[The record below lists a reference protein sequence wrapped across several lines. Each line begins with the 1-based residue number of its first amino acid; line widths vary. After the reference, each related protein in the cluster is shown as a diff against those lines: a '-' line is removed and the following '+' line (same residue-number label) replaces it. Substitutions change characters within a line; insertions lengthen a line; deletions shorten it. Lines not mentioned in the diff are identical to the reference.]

1 MSRTGGDM
9 EGFVCL
15 WDAARDTPAHAFDW
29 RVWIR
34 WIFDIPDRQATA
46 YCCSSRNVPGLVAS
60 GQGRG
65 GEAERDMLTI
75 GFVVFDDFQ
84 VMGMAA
90 LSAFE
95 MAGLVL
101 GRPAYRVHV
110 LSERGGPVRN
120 SLGFAVETQPFGESF
135 FDTTITIG
143 SLRVKPSTPGLLAY
157 LRAAAAAAASRRIA
171 GICTGAYVLA
181 EAGLLDGRRAT
192 THWSHARTLQRLYPN
207 VKVEEDRIFSVDG
220 NVWTSA
226 GMTAGLDLAMALV
239 EDDFGAE
246 VAKAVA
252 RKLVVYLRRPGGQ
265 SQFSA
270 LLDLEP
276 RSDRVRRA
284 LAHAKENLKNELTVN
299 ELADAASLSPRQ
311 FSRLFRQETGQT
323 PAKAVEH
330 LRLEAAR
337 VMMEEGRH
345 PMDVIAHETG
355 FADRER
361 MRRAFLR
368 AYGQP
373 PQVIRR
379 SMESGRVPAPD

>member
-1 MSRTGGDM
+1 
-9 EGFVCL
+9 
-15 WDAARDTPAHAFDW
+15 
-29 RVWIR
+29 
-34 WIFDIPDRQATA
+34 
-46 YCCSSRNVPGLVAS
+46 
-60 GQGRG
+60 
-65 GEAERDMLTI
+65 MLTI

-95 MAGLVL
+95 MANLVL
-101 GRPAYRVHV
+101 GRQAYQVHV
-110 LSERGGPVRN
+110 LSEQGGPVRN
-120 SLGFAVETQPFGESF
+120 SLGFAIETHPFGGDF
-135 FDTTITIG
+135 YDTTVTIG
-143 SLRVKPSTPGLLAY
+143 SLRVRPSTPGLLAY
-157 LRAAAAAAASRRIA
+157 LRDAAAASRRIA

-192 THWSHARTLQRLYPN
+192 THWSHARSLQRLYPA

-226 GMTAGLDLAMALV
+226 GMSAGIDLAMALV

-284 LAHAKENLKNELTVN
+284 LVHAKENLKNELSVE
-299 ELADAASLSPRQ
+299 ELAEAANLSPRQ

-345 PMDVIAHETG
+345 SMDIIARETG

-373 PQVIRR
+373 PQVVRR
-379 SMESGRVPAPD
+379 AVESGRVSALE

>member
-1 MSRTGGDM
+1 
-9 EGFVCL
+9 
-15 WDAARDTPAHAFDW
+15 
-29 RVWIR
+29 
-34 WIFDIPDRQATA
+34 
-46 YCCSSRNVPGLVAS
+46 
-60 GQGRG
+60 
-65 GEAERDMLTI
+65 
-75 GFVVFDDFQ
+75 
-84 VMGMAA
+84 MGMAA

-95 MAGLVL
+95 MANLVL
-101 GRPAYRVHV
+101 GRLAYQVHV
-110 LSERGGPVRN
+110 LSEQGGPVRN
-120 SLGFAVETQPFGESF
+120 SLGFAVESQPFGDGF
-135 FDTTITIG
+135 FDTTVTIG

-157 LRAAAAAAASRRIA
+157 LREAAGTSRRVA

-192 THWSHARTLQRLYPN
+192 THWSHARSLQRLYPA

-226 GMTAGLDLAMALV
+226 GLDLAVALV
-239 EDDFGAE
+239 EDDFGSE

-284 LAHAKENLKNELTVN
+284 LVHAKEKLTNELSVE
-299 ELADAASLSPRQ
+299 ELAAAANLSPRQ

-345 PMDVIAHETG
+345 SMDVIARETG

-361 MRRAFLR
+361 MRRASLR

-373 PQVIRR
+373 PQVVRR
-379 SMESGRVPAPD
+379 SFESSRISALE

>member
-1 MSRTGGDM
+1 
-9 EGFVCL
+9 
-15 WDAARDTPAHAFDW
+15 
-29 RVWIR
+29 
-34 WIFDIPDRQATA
+34 
-46 YCCSSRNVPGLVAS
+46 
-60 GQGRG
+60 
-65 GEAERDMLTI
+65 MLTI

-95 MAGLVL
+95 MANLVL
-101 GRPAYRVHV
+101 DRPAYRVHV

-120 SLGFAVETQPFGESF
+120 SLGFAIETEPFGDGV
-135 FDTTITIG
+135 FDTTVTIG
-143 SLRVKPSTPGLLAY
+143 SLRVTPSTPGLLTY
-157 LRAAAAAAASRRIA
+157 LRDAAAASRRVA

-192 THWSHARTLQRLYPN
+192 THWNHARTLQRLYPN

-220 NVWTSA
+220 HVWTSA
-226 GMTAGLDLAMALV
+226 GMTAGIDLAMALV

-246 VAKAVA
+246 VAKEVA

-276 RSDRVRRA
+276 RSDRVRRV
-284 LAHAKENLKNELTVN
+284 LVYAKENLRNGLSVE
-299 ELADAASLSPRQ
+299 ELAEAANLSPRQ

-345 PMDVIAHETG
+345 SMDVIARETG

-373 PQVIRR
+373 PQVVRR
-379 SMESGRVPAPD
+379 AVESGRLSALE

>member
-1 MSRTGGDM
+1 
-9 EGFVCL
+9 
-15 WDAARDTPAHAFDW
+15 
-29 RVWIR
+29 
-34 WIFDIPDRQATA
+34 
-46 YCCSSRNVPGLVAS
+46 
-60 GQGRG
+60 
-65 GEAERDMLTI
+65 MLTI

-95 MAGLVL
+95 MANLVL

-110 LSERGGPVRN
+110 LSEQGGPVRN
-120 SLGFAVETQPFGESF
+120 SLGFAIDTAPFGEDF
-135 FDTTITIG
+135 FDTTVTIR
-143 SLRVKPSTPGLLAY
+143 SLRVKPSTPGLLGY
-157 LRAAAAAAASRRIA
+157 LRDAAVASRRVA

-192 THWSHARTLQRLYPN
+192 THWSHARNLQRLYPA

-226 GMTAGLDLAMALV
+226 GMTAGIDLAMALV

-284 LAHAKENLKNELTVN
+284 LVHAKENLTNELSVE
-299 ELADAASLSPRQ
+299 ELAEAANLSPRQ

-345 PMDVIAHETG
+345 PMDVIARETG

-373 PQVIRR
+373 PQMVRR
-379 SMESGRVPAPD
+379 AVETGRASALE

>member
-1 MSRTGGDM
+1 
-9 EGFVCL
+9 
-15 WDAARDTPAHAFDW
+15 
-29 RVWIR
+29 
-34 WIFDIPDRQATA
+34 
-46 YCCSSRNVPGLVAS
+46 
-60 GQGRG
+60 
-65 GEAERDMLTI
+65 MLTI
-75 GFVVFDDFQ
+75 GFLVFDDFQ

-95 MAGLVL
+95 MANLVL
-101 GRPAYRVHV
+101 GRPAYQVHV
-110 LSERGGPVRN
+110 LSEQGGPVRN
-120 SLGFAVETQPFGESF
+120 SLGFAVETQPFGDGF
-135 FDTTITIG
+135 FDTTVTIG

-157 LRAAAAAAASRRIA
+157 LREAAGMSRRVA

-192 THWSHARTLQRLYPN
+192 THWNHARSLQRLYPA

-226 GMTAGLDLAMALV
+226 GMTAGIDLAMALV

-284 LAHAKENLKNELTVN
+284 LVHAKENLRNGLSVE
-299 ELADAASLSPRQ
+299 ELAEAANLSPRQ

-345 PMDVIAHETG
+345 SMDVIARETG

-373 PQVIRR
+373 PQVVRR
-379 SMESGRVPAPD
+379 SVESSRVSALD

>member
-1 MSRTGGDM
+1 
-9 EGFVCL
+9 
-15 WDAARDTPAHAFDW
+15 
-29 RVWIR
+29 
-34 WIFDIPDRQATA
+34 
-46 YCCSSRNVPGLVAS
+46 
-60 GQGRG
+60 
-65 GEAERDMLTI
+65 MLTI

-95 MAGLVL
+95 MANLVL
-101 GRPAYRVHV
+101 GRQAYQVTV
-110 LSERGGPVRN
+110 LSEQGGPVRN
-120 SLGFAVETQPFGESF
+120 SLGFAVETQPFGDGFS
-135 FDTTITIG
+135 DTTITIG
-143 SLRVKPSTPGLLAY
+143 SLRVKPSAAGLLAY
-157 LRAAAAAAASRRIA
+157 LREAAAASRRIA

-192 THWSHARTLQRLYPN
+192 THWSHARNLQRLYPA

-284 LAHAKENLKNELTVN
+284 LVHAKENLRNELSVE
-299 ELADAASLSPRQ
+299 ELAEAANLSPRQ

-345 PMDVIAHETG
+345 SMDVIARETG

-379 SMESGRVPAPD
+379 SVESGRASALDHAADRLPAVAGAVNT

>member
-1 MSRTGGDM
+1 
-9 EGFVCL
+9 
-15 WDAARDTPAHAFDW
+15 
-29 RVWIR
+29 
-34 WIFDIPDRQATA
+34 
-46 YCCSSRNVPGLVAS
+46 
-60 GQGRG
+60 
-65 GEAERDMLTI
+65 MLTI

-95 MAGLVL
+95 MANLVL

-110 LSERGGPVRN
+110 LSEQGGPVRN
-120 SLGFAVETQPFGESF
+120 SLGFAIDTAAFGEDF
-135 FDTTITIG
+135 FDTTVTIG
-143 SLRVKPSTPGLLAY
+143 SLRVKPSTPGLLTY
-157 LRAAAAAAASRRIA
+157 LRAAAAASRRVA

-192 THWSHARTLQRLYPN
+192 THWNHARNLQRLYPA

-226 GMTAGLDLAMALV
+226 GMTAGIDLAMALV

-284 LAHAKENLKNELTVN
+284 LVHAKENLRNELSVE
-299 ELADAASLSPRQ
+299 ELAEAANLSPRQ

-345 PMDVIAHETG
+345 PMDVIARETG

-373 PQVIRR
+373 PQVVRR
-379 SMESGRVPAPD
+379 AVETGRASALE

>member
-1 MSRTGGDM
+1 
-9 EGFVCL
+9 
-15 WDAARDTPAHAFDW
+15 
-29 RVWIR
+29 
-34 WIFDIPDRQATA
+34 
-46 YCCSSRNVPGLVAS
+46 
-60 GQGRG
+60 
-65 GEAERDMLTI
+65 MLTI

-95 MAGLVL
+95 MANLVL

-110 LSERGGPVRN
+110 LSEQGGPVRN
-120 SLGFAVETQPFGESF
+120 SLGFAIDTAPFGSDF
-135 FDTTITIG
+135 FDTTVTIG
-143 SLRVKPSTPGLLAY
+143 SLRVKPSTSGLLAY
-157 LRAAAAAAASRRIA
+157 LRDAAAASRRVA

-192 THWSHARTLQRLYPN
+192 THWNHARNLQRLYPA

-226 GMTAGLDLAMALV
+226 GMTAGIDLAMALV

-270 LLDLEP
+270 LLELEP

-284 LAHAKENLKNELTVN
+284 LVHAKENLRNELSVE
-299 ELADAASLSPRQ
+299 ELAEAANLSPRQ

-345 PMDVIAHETG
+345 PMDVIARETG

-373 PQVIRR
+373 PQVVRR
-379 SMESGRVPAPD
+379 AVETGRASALE

>member
-1 MSRTGGDM
+1 
-9 EGFVCL
+9 
-15 WDAARDTPAHAFDW
+15 
-29 RVWIR
+29 
-34 WIFDIPDRQATA
+34 
-46 YCCSSRNVPGLVAS
+46 
-60 GQGRG
+60 
-65 GEAERDMLTI
+65 MLTI

-95 MAGLVL
+95 MANLVL

-110 LSERGGPVRN
+110 LSEQGGPVRN
-120 SLGFAVETQPFGESF
+120 SLGFAIDTAPFGEDF
-135 FDTTITIG
+135 FDTTVTIG
-143 SLRVKPSTPGLLAY
+143 SLRVKPSTPGLLTY
-157 LRAAAAAAASRRIA
+157 LRDAAAASRRVA

-192 THWSHARTLQRLYPN
+192 THWNHARNLQRLYPA

-226 GMTAGLDLAMALV
+226 GMTAGIDLAMALV

-270 LLDLEP
+270 LLELEP

-284 LAHAKENLKNELTVN
+284 LVHAKENLRNELSVE
-299 ELADAASLSPRQ
+299 ELAETANLSPRQ

-345 PMDVIAHETG
+345 PMDVIARETG

-373 PQVIRR
+373 PQMVRR
-379 SMESGRVPAPD
+379 AVETGRASAPD